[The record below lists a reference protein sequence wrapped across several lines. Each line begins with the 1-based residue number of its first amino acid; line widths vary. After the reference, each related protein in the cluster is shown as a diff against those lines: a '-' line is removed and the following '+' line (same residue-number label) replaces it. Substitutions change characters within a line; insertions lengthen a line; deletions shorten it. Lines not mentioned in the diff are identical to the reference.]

1 MRNVHQVDTE
11 EYLNAVSAL
20 IAEGRE
26 VTVPVRGGSMNP
38 FLVDNRDCVLL
49 VPVPERLRRGDIVLF
64 RRSSGQYVLHRI
76 VAVRRSRLGGHEP
89 VYFMRGDA
97 QEMTEGPVARAQVR
111 ALAARV
117 MRQGRWLTDR
127 DLRVLFFRHL
137 WCRRYFP
144 RRAALA
150 VYRLVRRI
158 TADRTADNLQDS
170 R

>member
-1 MRNVHQVDTE
+1 MRNAHQVDTE

-49 VPVPERLRRGDIVLF
+49 VPAPERLRRGDIVLF

-76 VAVRRSRLGGHEP
+76 VAVRRSRPGGHEP

>member
-1 MRNVHQVDTE
+1 MDTE

-76 VAVRRSRLGGHEP
+76 VAVRRSRPGGHEP

>member
-1 MRNVHQVDTE
+1 MRNVHRVDTE

-20 IAEGRE
+20 VAEGRE

-38 FLVDNRDCVLL
+38 CLADNRDCVLL
-49 VPVPERLRRGDIVLF
+49 VPAPERLRRGDIVLF
-64 RRSSGQYVLHRI
+64 RRASEQYVLHRI
-76 VAVRRSRLGGHEP
+76 VAVRRSRSGGHEP

-97 QEMTEGPVARAQVR
+97 QEVTEGPVARAQVR

-137 WCRRYFP
+137 WCRRDFP

-150 VYRLVRRI
+150 VYRLVRRS

>member
-1 MRNVHQVDTE
+1 MRNVHRVDTE

-76 VAVRRSRLGGHEP
+76 VAVRRSRPGGHEP

>member
-1 MRNVHQVDTE
+1 MRNAHQVDTE

-49 VPVPERLRRGDIVLF
+49 VPVLERLRRGDIVLF

-76 VAVRRSRLGGHEP
+76 VAVRRSRPGGHEP

>member
-1 MRNVHQVDTE
+1 MRNVHRVDTE
-11 EYLNAVSAL
+11 EYLKAVSAL

-38 FLVDNRDCVLL
+38 FLV
-49 VPVPERLRRGDIVLF
+49 LF

-76 VAVRRSRLGGHEP
+76 VAVRRSRPGGHEP

>member
-1 MRNVHQVDTE
+1 MRIAHQVDTE
-11 EYLNAVSAL
+11 EYLKAVSAL

-76 VAVRRSRLGGHEP
+76 VAVRRSRPGGHEP

-150 VYRLVRRI
+150 VYRLGRRV
-158 TADRTADNLQDS
+158 TAGRAAGYLQGS

>member
-1 MRNVHQVDTE
+1 MRNVHRVDTE

-49 VPVPERLRRGDIVLF
+49 VPVPVRLRRGDIVLF
-64 RRSSGQYVLHRI
+64 GRSSGQYVLHRI
-76 VAVRRSRLGGHEP
+76 VAVRRSRPGGHEP

-97 QEMTEGPVARAQVR
+97 QEVTEGPVARAQVR

>member
-1 MRNVHQVDTE
+1 MRNVHRVDTE
-11 EYLNAVSAL
+11 EYLKAVSAL

-49 VPVPERLRRGDIVLF
+49 VPAPERLRRGDIVLF

-76 VAVRRSRLGGHEP
+76 VAVRRSRPGGHEP

-150 VYRLVRRI
+150 VYRLGRRI

>member
-1 MRNVHQVDTE
+1 MRNVHRVDTE

-76 VAVRRSRLGGHEP
+76 VAVRRSRPGGHEP
-89 VYFMRGDA
+89 VYVMRGDA

-144 RRAALA
+144 RRAALS

-158 TADRTADNLQDS
+158 TAGRTADNLQDS

>member
-1 MRNVHQVDTE
+1 MRNVHRVDTE
-11 EYLNAVSAL
+11 AYLKAVSAL

-76 VAVRRSRLGGHEP
+76 VAVRRSRPGGHEP

-127 DLRVLFFRHL
+127 DLRALFFRHL

-150 VYRLVRRI
+150 VYRLVRRS

>member
-49 VPVPERLRRGDIVLF
+49 VPAPERLRRGDIVLF

-76 VAVRRSRLGGHEP
+76 VAVRRSRPGGHEP

>member
-1 MRNVHQVDTE
+1 MRNVHRVDTE
-11 EYLNAVSAL
+11 EYLKAVSAL

-38 FLVDNRDCVLL
+38 FLADNRDCVLL

-76 VAVRRSRLGGHEP
+76 VAVRRSRPGGHEP

-97 QEMTEGPVARAQVR
+97 QEVTEGPVARAQVR

-117 MRQGRWLTDR
+117 MRQGRWLQDR
-127 DLRVLFFRHL
+127 DLRALFFRHL

-150 VYRLVRRI
+150 VYRLVCRS

>member
-1 MRNVHQVDTE
+1 MRNAHQVDTE
-11 EYLNAVSAL
+11 EYLKAVSAL

-38 FLVDNRDCVLL
+38 FLADNRDCVLL

-76 VAVRRSRLGGHEP
+76 VAVRRSRPGGHEP

-97 QEMTEGPVARAQVR
+97 QEVTEGPVARAQVR

-117 MRQGRWLTDR
+117 MRQGRWLQDR
-127 DLRVLFFRHL
+127 DLRALFFRHL

-150 VYRLVRRI
+150 VYRLVRRS

>member
-1 MRNVHQVDTE
+1 MRNVHRVDTE

-64 RRSSGQYVLHRI
+64 RRASEQYVLHRI
-76 VAVRRSRLGGHEP
+76 VAVRRSRPGGHEP

>member
-49 VPVPERLRRGDIVLF
+49 VPAPERLRRGDIVLF
-64 RRSSGQYVLHRI
+64 RRASEQYVLHRI
-76 VAVRRSRLGGHEP
+76 VAVRRSRSGSHEP

-97 QEMTEGPVARAQVR
+97 QEVTEGPVARAQVR

>member
-1 MRNVHQVDTE
+1 MRNVHRVDTE

-76 VAVRRSRLGGHEP
+76 VAVRRSRPGGHEP

-117 MRQGRWLTDR
+117 MRHGRWLTDR

>member
-1 MRNVHQVDTE
+1 MRNVHRVDTE

-76 VAVRRSRLGGHEP
+76 VAVRRSRPGGHEP

-97 QEMTEGPVARAQVR
+97 QEVTEGPVARAQVR

-150 VYRLVRRI
+150 VYRLVRRS

>member
-1 MRNVHQVDTE
+1 MRNAHQVDTE

-76 VAVRRSRLGGHEP
+76 VAVRRSRPGGHEP
-89 VYFMRGDA
+89 VYFMRDDA

-111 ALAARV
+111 VLAARV

>member
-1 MRNVHQVDTE
+1 MRNVHRVDTE

-49 VPVPERLRRGDIVLF
+49 VPAPERLRRGDIVLF

-76 VAVRRSRLGGHEP
+76 VAVRRSRPGGHEP

>member
-1 MRNVHQVDTE
+1 MRNVHRVDTE

-49 VPVPERLRRGDIVLF
+49 VPAPERLRRGDIVLF
-64 RRSSGQYVLHRI
+64 RRASEQYVLHRI
-76 VAVRRSRLGGHEP
+76 VAVRRSRPGGHEP

>member
-1 MRNVHQVDTE
+1 MRNVHRVDTE

-76 VAVRRSRLGGHEP
+76 VAVRRSRPGGHEP

-144 RRAALA
+144 RRTALA

>member
-1 MRNVHQVDTE
+1 MRNVHRVDTE
-11 EYLNAVSAL
+11 EYLKAVSAL

-49 VPVPERLRRGDIVLF
+49 VPAPERLRRGDIVLF
-64 RRSSGQYVLHRI
+64 RRASEQYVLHRI
-76 VAVRRSRLGGHEP
+76 VAVRRSRPGGHEP

>member
-1 MRNVHQVDTE
+1 MRNVHRVDTE

-26 VTVPVRGGSMNP
+26 VTLPVRGGSMNP

-49 VPVPERLRRGDIVLF
+49 VPAPERLRRGDIVLF
-64 RRSSGQYVLHRI
+64 RRASGQYVLHRI
-76 VAVRRSRLGGHEP
+76 VAVRRSRSGDPEP

-97 QEMTEGPVARAQVR
+97 QEVTEGPVARAQVR

-117 MRQGRWLTDR
+117 MRQGRWLQDR
-127 DLRVLFFRHL
+127 DLRALFFRHL
-137 WCRRYFP
+137 WCRRCFP

-158 TADRTADNLQDS
+158 TADKTADNLQDS

>member
-1 MRNVHQVDTE
+1 MRNVHRVDTE
-11 EYLNAVSAL
+11 EYLKAVSAL

-49 VPVPERLRRGDIVLF
+49 VPAPERLRRGDIVLF

-76 VAVRRSRLGGHEP
+76 VAVRRSRPGGHEP